1 MTKPD
6 WFKLTQN
13 DEPYEPIDSY
23 RPIGVLSLI
32 IAIGLIGVFFLFPQK
47 TADPCINPTVVVEPI
62 QTPIGD
68 K

>member
-1 MTKPD
+1 MNKPD

-32 IAIGLIGVFFLFPQK
+32 IAIVLIGIFFLFP
-47 TADPCINPTVVVEPI
+47 
-62 QTPIGD
+62 
-68 K
+68 

>member
-1 MTKPD
+1 MQGSSQTGICL
-6 WFKLTQN
+6 LTNQ
-13 DEPYEPIDSY
+13 YEPIDSY

-32 IAIGLIGVFFLFPQK
+32 VAIVVIGIFFLFPQK
-47 TADPCINPTVVVEPI
+47 TADPSINPTVVVEPI